1 MDSGEVIGVDSS
13 NIEVLSNM
21 WAKVLG
27 YQADTKGFP
36 FTGPPILLML
46 VKTNREVAPQKF
58 SFRPIFICSRNHHI
72 ATNSFAK
79 LRVIGID
86 IELIS
91 GFWDINCLYV
101 IQCFF
106 CPSETASQVV
116 CP

>member
-1 MDSGEVIGVDSS
+1 MNSGEVIILNSS

-21 WAKVLG
+21 WAKVLD

-58 SFRPIFICSRNHHI
+58 PFRPIFICPRNHHI

-79 LRVIGID
+79 LRVVGLD
-86 IELIS
+86 IS